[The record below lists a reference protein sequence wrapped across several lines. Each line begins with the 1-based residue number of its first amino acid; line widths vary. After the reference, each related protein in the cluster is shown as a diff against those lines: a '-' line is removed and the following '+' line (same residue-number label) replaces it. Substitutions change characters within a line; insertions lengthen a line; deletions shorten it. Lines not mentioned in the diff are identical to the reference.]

1 MKTFQKL
8 ILFAVGLI
16 LLASNAQAGRWLTRD
31 PMDIPAHMELDPHP
45 FFDGNPYTFVGNNPV
60 NNVDP
65 YGLWIWFGWFRSQ
78 PSQPAQPSDPN
89 SYGAMRAAMIGDPSD
104 NDFNGKTGA
113 QVAQD
118 VVMSI
123 PKGILNTAGMMLGP
137 GEAEGAY
144 AAADEA
150 LQAARAARI
159 ASGSKCFKS
168 FRALKNAMPNS
179 PGMVWHHI
187 VEQSQMDRFGAEAI
201 QSANNVVEVSPELN
215 QALNKLY
222 SSIQPGITGSDS
234 LTVRQWLS
242 TQTFNQAQDF
252 GGRAVANVSAGVW
265 P

>member
-78 PSQPAQPSDPN
+78 PSQPAPYDPN
-89 SYGAMRAAMIGDPSD
+89 SYKAMRDSMIGDSSD
-104 NDFNGKTGA
+104 YDFNGKNAG
-113 QVAQD
+113 QVTQD
-118 VVMSI
+118 IAMSI

-137 GEAEGAY
+137 GEGEGAY

-150 LQAARAARI
+150 LQAARAARAAAKCEKAAQKLGNILGKNLKGGPKGDI
-159 ASGSKCFKS
+159 AGAISDMVGNPIPK
-168 FRALKNAMPNS
+168 
-179 PGMVWHHI
+179 PGGGLWDHTQDLGNI
-187 VEQSQMDRFGAEAI
+187 LRGLQNGVEQLQGATDPAQVAIRQQAEQAI
-201 QSANNVVEVSPELN
+201 QQIQ
-215 QALNKLY
+215 QAIK
-222 SSIQPGITGSDS
+222 G
-234 LTVRQWLS
+234 
-242 TQTFNQAQDF
+242 
-252 GGRAVANVSAGVW
+252 AGL
-265 P
+265 

>member
-78 PSQPAQPSDPN
+78 PSQPAQPSNPN

-104 NDFNGKTGA
+104 NNFNGKTGA
-113 QVAQD
+113 QVATD
-118 VVMSI
+118 IGMAV
-123 PKGILNTAGMMLGP
+123 PKGILNTAAAMLGP

-150 LQAARAARI
+150 LQAARAAK
-159 ASGSKCFKS
+159 AAKAASKCEK
-168 FRALKNAMPNS
+168 
-179 PGMVWHHI
+179 I
-187 VEQSQMDRFGAEAI
+187 VSGHSKPATEGRMKTSHFEGSIACWAAWAAHGRNERTQCELAAYDINFG
-201 QSANNVVEVSPELN
+201 
-215 QALNKLY
+215 
-222 SSIQPGITGSDS
+222 G
-234 LTVRQWLS
+234 QWLV
-242 TQTFNQAQDF
+242 QPAHC
-252 GGRAVANVSAGVW
+252 A
-265 P
+265 